1 MLRCHVCPN
10 VICLNLNMTIA
21 CTKQILHFDFT
32 NGCIWGH
39 CFLLCFLAVYIVFVM
54 ITNIAYL
61 ANVNIYCRFLSTARG
76 HSPMFDFALWLS
88 SLLSVSSYWTFRL
101 PQQTRN
107 SEVYRVP
114 SEECM
119 HTIWGVKYRNT
130 LLLVYSSLLGFFL
143 SPTSALCLQQPSR

>member
-1 MLRCHVCPN
+1 MLHWHVCPN
-10 VICLNLNMTIA
+10 VICLKLNMTIA
-21 CTKQILHFDFT
+21 RTKKIPLHK
-32 NGCIWGH
+32 WVRRH

-61 ANVNIYCRFLSTARG
+61 ANVNIYCRFLSPARE
-76 HSPMFDFALWLS
+76 HSPVFDLALWLS

-130 LLLVYSSLLGFFL
+130 LLLVDSSFFVFL
-143 SPTSALCLQQPSR
+143 FVSHISLALAATE